1 MQERYDPWGHRD
13 ATSLF
18 KEVGDSAETEYHNDM
33 YVTSKMANRWKEIQW
48 LQIDKRCWEATYG
61 PDTRRLA
68 YLREAKDDD
77 GKSWP
82 EWTGEKRAD
91 HHDNEAR
98 EKARRELERD
108 IAIPGYSELVGAT
121 VGQRMSTAADTTMSH
136 LSTFIFLS
144 HARLKAKQCSV
155 GGSSPPALI
164 KIADDYVRRV
174 RDQIEMIQYIRGRIG
189 EDRSTILDMGR
200 VPGCDT
206 RFPAPSAGQ
215 KRVPDSPEYAPV
227 TEDDGAAESAR
238 KRPRS
243 SSTVTGSK

>member
-1 MQERYDPWGHRD
+1 
-13 ATSLF
+13 
-18 KEVGDSAETEYHNDM
+18 
-33 YVTSKMANRWKEIQW
+33 
-48 LQIDKRCWEATYG
+48 
-61 PDTRRLA
+61 LA

-91 HHDNEAR
+91 HHDNGAR

-164 KIADDYVRRV
+164 ESANDYVRGV
-174 RDQIEMIQYIRGRIG
+174 RDQIEVIQYIRGRIG
-189 EDRSTILDMGR
+189 EDRSTVLDMGR
-200 VPGCDT
+200 APDYGT

-215 KRVPDSPEYAPV
+215 KRAPDSPEYSPV
-227 TEDDGAAESAR
+227 TEDDEAAESAR
-238 KRPRS
+238 KRLKS
-243 SSTVTGSK
+243 SSTMADSQSLTPLTGSDQYSPVTEDEPDARVGERHVGVKNETQADDMDMAKIASRLTDRQGST